1 MSVDD
6 WHEEKWSELM
16 SRRFALTYEN
26 KILRKIMITVSIV
39 ILVFMAT
46 GGDSVQIDAKDVTE
60 IPLNNKLESLISE
73 SIIAWN
79 QDKLNHTEKQF
90 ETHVIYG
97 TEMKDEKMYVYLHSL
112 MQGYDR
118 ETQTVSQAGHLL
130 PVRVTVIKN
139 GDDYIIEDY
148 REPGDGTENE
158 PTLRNM
164 FPKKYADQALT
175 ISNETIQSLESR
187 MQESVSKWLEDT
199 SNKRQDR

>member
-1 MSVDD
+1 
-6 WHEEKWSELM
+6 M

-26 KILRKIMITVSIV
+26 KILRKIMITVSII
-39 ILVFMAT
+39 ILVFIAT
-46 GGDSVQIDAKDVTE
+46 GCDSVQNDAKDVTE
-60 IPLNNKLESLISE
+60 IPLNSKLESLISE

-79 QDKLNHTEKQF
+79 QDKLNYTEKQF

-112 MQGYDR
+112 MQGYNR

-130 PVRVTVIKN
+130 PVRVTVTKN

-148 REPGDGTENE
+148 REPGDGAENE

-187 MQESVSKWLEDT
+187 MQEYVSKWLEDT

>member
-1 MSVDD
+1 
-6 WHEEKWSELM
+6 M

-26 KILRKIMITVSIV
+26 KILRKIIITVSIV
-39 ILVFMAT
+39 ILVFIAT
-46 GGDSVQIDAKDVTE
+46 GCDSVQNDAKDVTE
-60 IPLNNKLESLISE
+60 IPLNSKLESLISE
-73 SIIAWN
+73 SIVAWN

-112 MQGYDR
+112 MQGYNR

-130 PVRVTVIKN
+130 PVRVTVTKN

-148 REPGDGTENE
+148 REPGDGAENE

-187 MQESVSKWLEDT
+187 MQEYVSKWLEDT

>member
-1 MSVDD
+1 
-6 WHEEKWSELM
+6 M

-39 ILVFMAT
+39 ILVFIAT
-46 GGDSVQIDAKDVTE
+46 GCDSVQNEVKDVTD
-60 IPLNNKLESLISE
+60 IPLNSKLDSLISE

-112 MQGYDR
+112 MQGYNR

-130 PVRVTVIKN
+130 PVRVTVTKN

-148 REPGDGTENE
+148 REPGDGAENE

-187 MQESVSKWLEDT
+187 MQEYVSKWLEDT

>member
-1 MSVDD
+1 
-6 WHEEKWSELM
+6 M
-16 SRRFALTYEN
+16 SRRFALKYEN

-39 ILVFMAT
+39 ILVFIAT
-46 GGDSVQIDAKDVTE
+46 GCDSVQNDAKDVTE
-60 IPLNNKLESLISE
+60 IPLNSKLESLISE

-112 MQGYDR
+112 MQGYNR

-130 PVRVTVIKN
+130 PVRVTVTKN

-148 REPGDGTENE
+148 REPGDGAENE

-164 FPKKYADQALT
+164 FPKKYGSSTHYL
-175 ISNETIQSLESR
+175 
-187 MQESVSKWLEDT
+187 K
-199 SNKRQDR
+199 

>member
-1 MSVDD
+1 
-6 WHEEKWSELM
+6 M

-26 KILRKIMITVSIV
+26 KILRRIMITVSIV
-39 ILVFMAT
+39 ILVFIAT
-46 GGDSVQIDAKDVTE
+46 GCDSVQNDAKDVTE
-60 IPLNNKLESLISE
+60 IPLNSKLESLISE
-73 SIIAWN
+73 SNIAWN

-112 MQGYDR
+112 MQGYNR

-130 PVRVTVIKN
+130 PVRVTVTKN

-148 REPGDGTENE
+148 REPGDGAENE

-187 MQESVSKWLEDT
+187 MQEYVSKWLEDT

>member
-1 MSVDD
+1 MS
-6 WHEEKWSELM
+6 K
-16 SRRFALTYEN
+16 RFALTYEN

-39 ILVFMAT
+39 ILIFIAT
-46 GGDSVQIDAKDVTE
+46 GCDSVQNEAKDVTD
-60 IPLNNKLESLISE
+60 IPLNSKLDSLISE

-112 MQGYDR
+112 MQGYNR
-118 ETQTVSQAGHLL
+118 ETQTVPQAGHLL
-130 PVRVTVIKN
+130 PVRVTVTKN

-148 REPGDGTENE
+148 REPGDGAENE

-164 FPKKYADQALT
+164 FPNKYADFNLLYSSYMPQFRDAKLT
-175 ISNETIQSLESR
+175 NIY
-187 MQESVSKWLEDT
+187 
-199 SNKRQDR
+199 

>member
-1 MSVDD
+1 
-6 WHEEKWSELM
+6 M
-16 SRRFALTYEN
+16 SRRFALKYEN

-39 ILVFMAT
+39 ILVFIAT
-46 GGDSVQIDAKDVTE
+46 GCDSVQNDAKDVTE
-60 IPLNNKLESLISE
+60 IPLNSKLESLISE

-112 MQGYDR
+112 MQGYNR

-130 PVRVTVIKN
+130 PVRVTVTKN

-148 REPGDGTENE
+148 REPGDGAENE

-187 MQESVSKWLEDT
+187 MQEYVSKWLEDT

>member
-1 MSVDD
+1 
-6 WHEEKWSELM
+6 M

-26 KILRKIMITVSIV
+26 KILRKIIITVSIV
-39 ILVFMAT
+39 ILVFIAT
-46 GGDSVQIDAKDVTE
+46 GCDSVQNEVKDVTD
-60 IPLNNKLESLISE
+60 IPLNSKLDSLISE

-112 MQGYDR
+112 MQGYNR

-130 PVRVTVIKN
+130 PVRVTVTKN

-148 REPGDGTENE
+148 REPGDGAENE

-187 MQESVSKWLEDT
+187 MQEYVSKWLEDT

>member
-1 MSVDD
+1 
-6 WHEEKWSELM
+6 M

-26 KILRKIMITVSIV
+26 KVLRKIIITVSIV
-39 ILVFMAT
+39 ILVFIAT
-46 GGDSVQIDAKDVTE
+46 GCDSVQNEAKDVTD
-60 IPLNNKLESLISE
+60 IPLNSKLDSLISE

-112 MQGYDR
+112 MQGYNR
-118 ETQTVSQAGHLL
+118 ETQTVPQAGHLL
-130 PVRVTVIKN
+130 PVRVTVTKN

-148 REPGDGTENE
+148 REPGDGAENE

-164 FPKKYADQALT
+164 FPNKYADQALA
-175 ISNETIQSLESR
+175 ISNKIIQSLESR
-187 MQESVSKWLEDT
+187 MQESVSKWLEET
-199 SNKRQDR
+199 NNERQER

>member
-1 MSVDD
+1 
-6 WHEEKWSELM
+6 M

-26 KILRKIMITVSIV
+26 KILRKIIITVSIV
-39 ILVFMAT
+39 ILVFIAT
-46 GGDSVQIDAKDVTE
+46 GCDSVQNEVKDVTD
-60 IPLNNKLESLISE
+60 IPLNSKLDSLISE

-112 MQGYDR
+112 MQGYNR
-118 ETQTVSQAGHLL
+118 ETQTVPQAGHLL
-130 PVRVTVIKN
+130 PVRVTVTKN

-148 REPGDGTENE
+148 REPGDGAENE

-164 FPKKYADQALT
+164 FPNKYADQALA
-175 ISNETIQSLESR
+175 ISNKIIQSLESR
-187 MQESVSKWLEDT
+187 MQESVSKWLEET
-199 SNKRQDR
+199 NNERQER

>member
-1 MSVDD
+1 
-6 WHEEKWSELM
+6 M

-26 KILRKIMITVSIV
+26 KILRKIMITVSII
-39 ILVFMAT
+39 ILVFIAT
-46 GGDSVQIDAKDVTE
+46 GCDSVQNEAKDVTD
-60 IPLNNKLESLISE
+60 IPLNSKLDSLISE

-112 MQGYDR
+112 MQGYNR
-118 ETQTVSQAGHLL
+118 ETQTVPQAGHLL
-130 PVRVTVIKN
+130 PVRVTVTKN

-148 REPGDGTENE
+148 REPGDGAENE

-164 FPKKYADQALT
+164 FPNKYADQALA
-175 ISNETIQSLESR
+175 ISNKIIQSLESR
-187 MQESVSKWLEDT
+187 MQESVSKWLEQT
-199 SNKRQDR
+199 NNERQER

>member
-1 MSVDD
+1 MN
-6 WHEEKWSELM
+6 
-16 SRRFALTYEN
+16 RCFGLTYEN
-26 KILRKIMITVSIV
+26 KILRRIMITVSIV
-39 ILVFMAT
+39 ILVFIAT
-46 GGDSVQIDAKDVTE
+46 GCDSGPNDAKDV
-60 IPLNNKLESLISE
+60 PLNSKLDFLISE

-112 MQGYDR
+112 MQGYNR

-139 GDDYIIEDY
+139 GNNYIIEDY
-148 REPGDGTENE
+148 REPSDGAENE

-164 FPKKYADQALT
+164 FPKKYEDQALA

-187 MQESVSKWLEDT
+187 MQESVSKWLEKT
-199 SNKRQDR
+199 NNERQER

>member
-1 MSVDD
+1 
-6 WHEEKWSELM
+6 M
-16 SRRFALTYEN
+16 SRRFALKYEN

-39 ILVFMAT
+39 ILVFIAT
-46 GGDSVQIDAKDVTE
+46 GCDSVQNDAKDVTE
-60 IPLNNKLESLISE
+60 IPLNSKLESLISE

-112 MQGYDR
+112 MQGYNR

-130 PVRVTVIKN
+130 PVRVTVTKN

-148 REPGDGTENE
+148 REPGDGAENE

-187 MQESVSKWLEDT
+187 MQEYVSKWLEDT
-199 SNKRQDR
+199 SNKRRDR

>member
-1 MSVDD
+1 
-6 WHEEKWSELM
+6 M

-46 GGDSVQIDAKDVTE
+46 GGDSVQNDAKDVTE

>member
-1 MSVDD
+1 
-6 WHEEKWSELM
+6 M

-26 KILRKIMITVSIV
+26 KILRKIIITVSIV
-39 ILVFMAT
+39 ILVFIAT
-46 GGDSVQIDAKDVTE
+46 GCDSVQNEVKDVTD
-60 IPLNNKLESLISE
+60 IPLNSKLDSLISE

-112 MQGYDR
+112 MQGYSR
-118 ETQTVSQAGHLL
+118 ETQTVPQAGHLL
-130 PVRVTVIKN
+130 PVRVTVTKN

-148 REPGDGTENE
+148 REPGDGAEND

-187 MQESVSKWLEDT
+187 MQEYVSKWLEDT

>member
-1 MSVDD
+1 
-6 WHEEKWSELM
+6 M

-26 KILRKIMITVSIV
+26 KILRKIIITVSIV
-39 ILVFMAT
+39 ILVFIAT
-46 GGDSVQIDAKDVTE
+46 GCDSVQNEAKDVTD
-60 IPLNNKLESLISE
+60 IPLNSKLDSLISE

-112 MQGYDR
+112 MQGYNR
-118 ETQTVSQAGHLL
+118 ETQTVPQAGHLL
-130 PVRVTVIKN
+130 PVRVTVTKN

-148 REPGDGTENE
+148 REPGDGAENE

-164 FPKKYADQALT
+164 FPNKYADQALA
-175 ISNETIQSLESR
+175 ISIKIIQSLESR
-187 MQESVSKWLEDT
+187 MQESVSKWLEET
-199 SNKRQDR
+199 NNERQER

>member
-1 MSVDD
+1 
-6 WHEEKWSELM
+6 M

-26 KILRKIMITVSIV
+26 KILRKIMNTVSII
-39 ILVFMAT
+39 ILVFIAT
-46 GGDSVQIDAKDVTE
+46 GCDSVQNEAKDVTD
-60 IPLNNKLESLISE
+60 IPLNSKLDSLISE

-112 MQGYDR
+112 MQGYNR
-118 ETQTVSQAGHLL
+118 ETQTVPQAGHLL
-130 PVRVTVIKN
+130 PVRVTVTKN

-148 REPGDGTENE
+148 REPGDGAENE

-164 FPKKYADQALT
+164 FPNKYADQALA
-175 ISNETIQSLESR
+175 ISNKIIQSLESR
-187 MQESVSKWLEDT
+187 MQESVSKWLEET
-199 SNKRQDR
+199 NNEGQER

>member
-1 MSVDD
+1 
-6 WHEEKWSELM
+6 M

-26 KILRKIMITVSIV
+26 KILRKIMITVSII
-39 ILVFMAT
+39 ILVFIAT
-46 GGDSVQIDAKDVTE
+46 GCDSVQNEAKDVTD
-60 IPLNNKLESLISE
+60 IPLNSKLDSLISE

-112 MQGYDR
+112 MQGYNR
-118 ETQTVSQAGHLL
+118 ETQTVPQAGHLL
-130 PVRVTVIKN
+130 PVRVTVTKN

-148 REPGDGTENE
+148 REPGDGAENE

-164 FPKKYADQALT
+164 FPNKYADQALA
-175 ISNETIQSLESR
+175 ISNKIIQSLESR
-187 MQESVSKWLEDT
+187 MQESVSKWLEQT
-199 SNKRQDR
+199 NNERQKR

>member
-1 MSVDD
+1 
-6 WHEEKWSELM
+6 
-16 SRRFALTYEN
+16 
-26 KILRKIMITVSIV
+26 MITVSIV
-39 ILVFMAT
+39 ILVFIAT
-46 GGDSVQIDAKDVTE
+46 GCDSGPNDAKDVP
-60 IPLNNKLESLISE
+60 INSKLDFLISE

-112 MQGYDR
+112 MQGYNR

-130 PVRVTVIKN
+130 PVRVTVLKN
-139 GDDYIIEDY
+139 GDNYIIKDY
-148 REPGDGTENE
+148 REPSDGAENE

-164 FPKKYADQALT
+164 FPKKYEDQALA

-187 MQESVSKWLEDT
+187 MQESVSKWLEKT
-199 SNKRQDR
+199 NNERQER

>member
-1 MSVDD
+1 
-6 WHEEKWSELM
+6 M

-26 KILRKIMITVSIV
+26 KILRKIIITVSIV
-39 ILVFMAT
+39 ILVFIAT
-46 GGDSVQIDAKDVTE
+46 GCDSVQNEVKDVTD
-60 IPLNNKLESLISE
+60 IPLNSKLDSLISE

-112 MQGYDR
+112 MQGYNR

-130 PVRVTVIKN
+130 PVRVTVTKN

-148 REPGDGTENE
+148 REPGDGAENE

-187 MQESVSKWLEDT
+187 MQEYVSKWLEDT
-199 SNKRQDR
+199 SNKRRDR